1 MNRREMIKISALAL
15 SYNSLSKSFGIS
27 KYGNN
32 YLTLNNVNGSHAIP
46 GGWFDKKKYGM
57 FIHWGLYAIPGWHE
71 QHQMRARVPRNE
83 YVKLADQWNPKKFNP
98 VEWLDILQESG
109 MEYLTFTTKHHDGF
123 CLWDTRYTDFNVMN
137 TPYKRDILGML
148 AEECHKRKVPLSL
161 YYSIVDWN
169 HKNYPNMNRHHELK
183 GSEPGDEPDWD
194 KYMFFLKN
202 QVKELCSNYGEIS
215 GFWWDMNVPEF
226 YDRSINEMIRK
237 LQPNVIINDRGF
249 DEGDFGTP
257 ERDFNPDTQST
268 FNKLTE
274 ACQSVGMESWGYR
287 KDEDYY
293 TDRHLISSID
303 RYRARNANYLL
314 NIGPKPSGKFPS
326 EGVAKLKRI
335 GKWYKAIKESFE
347 DVTPAPELVTN
358 RDIMLT
364 RRENTLYVHL
374 NRPLQGN
381 AILLKPINSLPK
393 KATLLNDGREIE
405 SIVRLNPSGH
415 AEGKA
420 YLNLVN
426 LPVNEFCNTVLVI
439 KLEFDDLV

>member
-27 KYGNN
+27 KYGN
-32 YLTLNNVNGSHAIP
+32 YPTLDNANSSHAIP

-71 QHQMRARVPRNE
+71 QHQMRARVSRNE

-183 GSEPGDEPDWD
+183 GPEPGDEPDWD

-202 QVKELCSNYGEIS
+202 QVNELCSNYGEIS

-226 YDRSINEMIRK
+226 YDRSINEMIRN

-257 ERDFNPDTQST
+257 ERDFNPDSQST

-314 NIGPKPSGKFPS
+314 NIGPKPSGKLPR
-326 EGVAKLKRI
+326 EGVAKLDRI
-335 GKWYKAIKESFE
+335 GKWYNAVKESFE
-347 DVTPAPELVTN
+347 DVTPATDLVIN
-358 RDIMLT
+358 RDVMLT
-364 RRENTLYVHL
+364 KRENTLYVHL
-374 NRPLQGN
+374 NRPSQGN